1 LKRSALLVVGAALA
15 VAASTTVS
23 PAGAQ
28 QTAGRHQDPGSRA
41 RALVAQLTLD
51 EKIEEMHGIQNAEHL
66 RYVPGIP
73 RLGIPPLVITNGP
86 AGVGPGDAHTQA
98 PATALPAPIALAAS
112 FDANAARRYGRIVGG
127 EAGDLGNGFV
137 EGPDVD
143 IMRVPQNGR
152 TFEGFGED
160 PYLDGQIA
168 ADDIAAAQSQGII
181 AEAKHFTAN
190 NQETNRFAVDESIDE
205 RTLQEIYL
213 APYQT
218 VITQGRA
225 DAVMCAYPQ
234 INGTFNCQNDQLLAG
249 VLRGRFGFTGMT
261 TSDFGATHSTVG
273 SIDAGLDLEMPT
285 GIYFD
290 TALKT
295 AVQDGQV
302 SMATLDNAL
311 VTRFT
316 VMIRA
321 GLFDH
326 PPLVKPIP
334 AQADGAQARTLA
346 EDGMVLLKNDA
357 ASVGGASAQN
367 RRHSTSLL
375 PLSGTALR
383 SVAVIGPYAGAA
395 KTGGGGS
402 SHVVPLYTVA
412 PVAGIQSRVGPSV
425 SVTYNDGSDLTTA
438 AAAAKSADVAIVM
451 VGDAETEGKDRP
463 NLSLAGNQDALVE
476 AVAAA
481 NPRTVVVLK
490 TGARVLM
497 PWVNQVPAILEAWYP
512 GEEDGNAVAAVLFG
526 DVDPS
531 GKLPV
536 TFPVA
541 AGDVPASTPAQY
553 PGVNGTATY
562 SEGVFVGYRHYD
574 EAGITPLFPFGFGLS
589 YTTFKFS
596 DLSVCAGPDGRV
608 TVTAEVRNTGR
619 RAGAEVAQL
628 YVGDPSSAAAPEP
641 PNQLQGF
648 TKVELGPGQGT
659 RVTFTLSARSFSYW
673 DTAAN
678 SWRVAGG
685 AYHIRLG
692 DSSRDLPLTATVHLA
707 AR

>member
-1 LKRSALLVVGAALA
+1 VRTTRAFLTTIAAFTAAIGAA
-15 VAASTTVS
+15 AAQTV
-23 PAGAQ
+23 PAHVGHPP
-28 QTAGRHQDPGSRA
+28 GPPRDPAARA
-41 RALVAQLTLD
+41 RAIVAQMTLD
-51 EKIEEMHGIQNAEHL
+51 EKIQEMHGIQDADHL
-66 RYVPGIP
+66 RYVPGVP

-86 AGVGPGDAHTQA
+86 AGVGPGDAHAQA
-98 PATALPAPIALAAS
+98 PATALPAPISLAAS
-112 FDANAARRYGRIVGG
+112 FDSSAARQYGRIVGS

-168 ADDIAAAQSQGII
+168 AADIAAAQTQGII
-181 AEAKHFTAN
+181 AEAKHYTAN
-190 NQETNRFAVDESIDE
+190 NQETNRFTVNEGIDE
-205 RTLQEIYL
+205 RTLHEIYL
-213 APYQT
+213 DPYQAA
-218 VITQGRA
+218 ITQGGA
-225 DAVMCAYPQ
+225 GAVMCAYPK
-234 INGTFNCQNDQLLAG
+234 IDGTFDCENDTLLTGA
-249 VLRGRFGFTGMT
+249 LRGQLGFHGFT

-285 GIYFD
+285 GVYFD

-295 AVQDGQV
+295 AVTNGQV

-316 VMIRA
+316 VMIKA

-326 PPLVKPIP
+326 PPTVKPIP
-334 AQADGAQARTLA
+334 AQADGAVARTLA
-346 EDGMVLLKNDA
+346 EDGMVLLKNGA
-357 ASVGGASAQN
+357 VSATTGASP
-367 RRHSTSLL
+367 LL
-375 PLSGTALR
+375 PLNSAALR
-383 SVAVIGPYAGAA
+383 SIAVIGPYAGAA
-395 KTGGGGS
+395 MTGGGGS
-402 SHVVPLYTVA
+402 SHVVPLYTVD
-412 PVAGIQSRVGPSV
+412 PVTGIKNRAGPTV
-425 SVTYNDGSDLTTA
+425 SVTYNDGSDTTAA
-438 AAAAKSADVAIVM
+438 AAAAKSADVAVVM
-451 VGDAETEGKDRP
+451 VGDSEKEGHDRP
-463 NLSLAGNQDALVE
+463 NLSLSGNQDALVE
-476 AVAAA
+476 AVATA
-481 NPRTVVVLK
+481 NPHTVVVLK
-490 TGARVLM
+490 TGAPVLM
-497 PWVNQVPAILEAWYP
+497 PWVGQVPSIVEAWYP

-574 EAGITPLFPFGFGLS
+574 QAGIAPLFPFGFGMS
-589 YTTFKFS
+589 YTTFAFS
-596 DLSVCAGPDGRV
+596 RLTVHAVPGDRV
-608 TVTAEVRNTGR
+608 TVSALVTNTGH

-628 YVGDPSSAAAPEP
+628 YVGDPGVVPEP

-648 TKVELGPGQGT
+648 TKVDLAPGHHT
-659 RVTFTLSARSFSYW
+659 LVTFELPAQAFSYW
-673 DTAAN
+673 DVTTH

-685 AYHIRLG
+685 TYRIRVG
-692 DSSRDLPLTATVHLA
+692 DSSRDLPLTATVTLPA
-707 AR
+707 C